1 MSFYP
6 TCTSGTRPANPL
18 TGDTRFETDTKNI
31 IVYDGT
37 NWRVYNPDTAN
48 GWSGSNTYSLN
59 FDGTDDYLIG
69 SPVTASAQQ
78 GTISAWIKTSA
89 SGSSQTILNTSD
101 ATVDNK
107 WLNLRVDGDTGHLR
121 FVANNGGTNS
131 ITTGSTDINT
141 GSWVHV
147 AVTCNSSAYSLYVN
161 GSPETLTDNN
171 NDGTWFGDFSL
182 TNLSIGRQIR
192 ATMSGLPFNGNID
205 EVAVWDSA
213 LSATQIDNIYHGL
226 SSTATQFDRDAVTAG
241 DEAPGNLMSFSPKA
255 WWSMGD
261 GVEANSGP
269 TIYDMSSFSNDMT
282 IVNAAS
288 GTNTAGAAYQLD
300 TP

>member
-1 MSFYP
+1 MS
-6 TCTSGTRPANPL
+6 TL
-18 TGDTRFETDTKNI
+18 TTHTTASRDSHSIGLCKFNTTTNAIE
-31 IVYDGT
+31 VSDGSN
-37 NWRVYNPDTAN
+37 NWQVYNPDTAT

-59 FDGTDDYLIG
+59 FDGADDYLIG

-107 WLNLRVDGDTGHLR
+107 WLNLRVDGSTGHLR

-161 GSPETLTDNN
+161 GSPETLTNSN

-192 ATMSGLPFNGNID
+192 STISAVPFNGNID

-213 LSATQIDNIYHGL
+213 LSSSQISTIYNSGTPSDL
-226 SSTATQFDRDAVTAG
+226 SS
-241 DEAPGNLMSFSPKA
+241 LSPKA
-255 WWSMGD
+255 WWRMGD
-261 GVEANSGP
+261 GLEANSGT
-269 TIYDMSSFSNDMT
+269 TIYDMSLFSNDLT
-282 IVNAAS
+282 IENATDP
-288 GTNTAGAAYQLD
+288 TNTAGAVYQSD

>member
-1 MSFYP
+1 MS
-6 TCTSGTRPANPL
+6 TL
-18 TGDTRFETDTKNI
+18 TTHTTASRDSHSIGLCKFNTTTNAIE
-31 IVYDGT
+31 VSDGS
-37 NWRVYNPDTAN
+37 NWRVYNPDTAT

-59 FDGTDDYLIG
+59 FDGADDYLIG

-107 WLNLRVDGDTGHLR
+107 WLNLRVDGSTGHLR

-147 AVTCNSSAYSLYVN
+147 AVTCNSSAYSLYVD
-161 GSPETLTDNN
+161 GSPETLTNSN

-192 ATMSGLPFNGNID
+192 STISAVPFNGNID

-213 LSATQIDNIYHGL
+213 LSSSQISTIYNSGTPSDL
-226 SSTATQFDRDAVTAG
+226 SS
-241 DEAPGNLMSFSPKA
+241 LSPKA
-255 WWSMGD
+255 WWRMGD
-261 GVEANSGP
+261 GLEANSGT
-269 TIYDMSSFSNDMT
+269 TIYDMSLFSNDLT
-282 IVNAAS
+282 IVNATDP
-288 GTNTAGAAYQLD
+288 TNTAGAVYQSD

>member
-1 MSFYP
+1 MS
-6 TCTSGTRPANPL
+6 TL
-18 TGDTRFETDTKNI
+18 TTHTTASRDSHSIGLCKFNTTTNAIE
-31 IVYDGT
+31 VSDGSN
-37 NWRVYNPDTAN
+37 NWQVYNPDTAT

-59 FDGTDDYLIG
+59 FDGADDYLIG

-107 WLNLRVDGDTGHLR
+107 WLNLRVDGSTGHLR

-147 AVTCNSSAYSLYVN
+147 AITCNSSAYSLYVD
-161 GSPETLTDNN
+161 GSPETLTNSN

-192 ATMSGLPFNGNID
+192 STISALPFNGNID

-213 LSATQIDNIYHGL
+213 LSSSQISTIYNSGTPSDL
-226 SSTATQFDRDAVTAG
+226 SS
-241 DEAPGNLMSFSPKA
+241 LSPKA
-255 WWSMGD
+255 WWRMGD
-261 GVEANSGP
+261 GLEANSGT
-269 TIYDMSSFSNDMT
+269 TIYDMSLFSNDLT
-282 IVNAAS
+282 IENATDP
-288 GTNTAGAAYQLD
+288 TNTAGAVYQSD

>member
-1 MSFYP
+1 MS
-6 TCTSGTRPANPL
+6 TL
-18 TGDTRFETDTKNI
+18 TTHTTASRDSHSIGLCKFNTTTNAIE
-31 IVYDGT
+31 VSDGSN
-37 NWRVYNPDTAN
+37 NWQVYNPDTAT

-59 FDGTDDYLIG
+59 FDGADDYLIG

-107 WLNLRVDGDTGHLR
+107 WLNLRVDGSTGHLR

-147 AVTCNSSAYSLYVN
+147 AVTCNSSAYSLYVD
-161 GSPETLTDNN
+161 GSPETLTNSN

-192 ATMSGLPFNGNID
+192 STISALPFNGNID

-213 LSATQIDNIYHGL
+213 LSSSQISTIYNSGTPSDL
-226 SSTATQFDRDAVTAG
+226 SS
-241 DEAPGNLMSFSPKA
+241 LSPKA
-255 WWSMGD
+255 WWRMGD
-261 GVEANSGP
+261 GLEANSGT
-269 TIYDMSSFSNDMT
+269 TIYDMSLFSNDLT
-282 IVNAAS
+282 IENATDP
-288 GTNTAGAAYQLD
+288 TNTAGAVYQSD